1 MGDLKDIE
9 IGRSR
14 ASVLWK
20 SAAAVG
26 VIFAGAK
33 LLAKPKL
40 VSLWGKVVL
49 ITGSR
54 GLGLAAAQELGR
66 QGARIALCARDAHE
80 LDRACEILR
89 RERIEAA
96 PFTADITEESAIP
109 LLVERVI
116 QHFGRIDILIN
127 NAGSITIG
135 PLDSFT
141 RSDFDYAMN
150 LMFWAAVNLSFAVLP
165 YMRAR
170 RSGLIVN
177 ITSIGGRVSVPHLLP
192 YSCAKFALVGFSTGL
207 ATEVRSDGVDVLT
220 VIPGLM
226 RTGSYLKVAFKG
238 HAPREFAWFA
248 LSGNLPGLSVS
259 AEYAAKSI
267 RRAIERRR
275 YSCTISLPAKMAI
288 ACDALLPNT
297 TRAVLERVNRW
308 VLPPA
313 SESSKMHEGF
323 ELNRR
328 FGKVFQAL
336 TAAGRNA
343 ARDLNE

>member
-1 MGDLKDIE
+1 
-9 IGRSR
+9 
-14 ASVLWK
+14 
-20 SAAAVG
+20 
-26 VIFAGAK
+26 
-33 LLAKPKL
+33 
-40 VSLWGKVVL
+40 
-49 ITGSR
+49 
-54 GLGLAAAQELGR
+54 
-66 QGARIALCARDAHE
+66 
-80 LDRACEILR
+80 
-89 RERIEAA
+89 
-96 PFTADITEESAIP
+96 
-109 LLVERVI
+109 
-116 QHFGRIDILIN
+116 
-127 NAGSITIG
+127 
-135 PLDSFT
+135 
-141 RSDFDYAMN
+141 
-150 LMFWAAVNLSFAVLP
+150 MFWAAVNLSFAVLP

-220 VIPGLM
+220 VMPGLM

-238 HAPREFAWFA
+238 HAQREFAWFA

-259 AEYAAKSI
+259 AGHAAKSI

-275 YSCTISLPAKMAI
+275 YSCTISLPAKMVI

-308 VLPPA
+308 LLPHP
-313 SESSKMHEGF
+313 SESSETHEGA
-323 ELNRR
+323 ELNRS